1 MEKLSTNKE
10 AFINRLKEELLDYT
24 HPVIFTY
31 YEIGQLLTHA
41 YSISY
46 SKINGSVLRGKVWNA
61 AYDNSRF
68 NLGIFNLDRIAITQ
82 HDIEMTPSE
91 REEIAYL
98 STLHHG
104 INASKG
110 VILDGLS
117 CGIEI
122 DDSHLKWNVDA
133 SMSNDLTK
141 LVRLIRKKANNI
153 LIDP

>member
-1 MEKLSTNKE
+1 MEKLSSNKE
-10 AFINRLKEELLDYT
+10 AFIARLKEELLDYT

-46 SKINGSVLRGKVWNA
+46 SKINGSVLRGKVWNT
-61 AYDNSRF
+61 AYDYSRF
-68 NLGIFNLDRIAITQ
+68 NLGIFNLDRIAITH
-82 HDIEMTPSE
+82 HDIEMTPSV
-91 REEIAYL
+91 REEITYL

-122 DDSHLKWNVDA
+122 DGSHLKWNADA
-133 SMSNDLTK
+133 SMSADLNR
-141 LVRLIRKKANNI
+141 LVKLIRKKANSI